1 MPLYRIQAPNGLTYQ
16 IEGPEGASQED
27 VAMAVLAQNPE
38 AGKPFKEAGFSLADT
53 GVSALQSAV
62 GTAKS
67 TLQGF
72 GAEAPGVE
80 TLGSLQKGIGQLYS
94 PERQAEMARRDA
106 LEKAAAKSGSTLEE
120 IKTAGAGVTEAP
132 IQATASAVGSSAPT
146 VALSIGAAALA
157 IPAAAALGLVGAP
170 ALAFAAAVGIGTKYA
185 LGALQGAGSVKGSIY
200 DAVKEE
206 VAKQYPDLS
215 KEEVSKI
222 ALEAQNFTGKNWD
235 NIMAGTG
242 IGFVAGGTGIEKELL
257 KKLSKPVAAAAA
269 KKAGEEVAKKGVI
282 AATGR
287 GVMAGLK
294 EAVPEGIQGGQE
306 QFAANVAQTREGF
319 ETPAMEGVLGAATK
333 EGMMGMLGGS
343 AVHPFT
349 GAPTTPTAQQV
360 PGQPTDVE
368 AAAQAAREA
377 RAQEQ
382 MGVKQGR
389 AAREGEKI
397 LDTEAQAQADQQ
409 QAARVEA
416 EKAAATELQTLRA
429 QRQAELEQT
438 FPKDYSDVMQKT
450 DAYATLFQEKQA
462 LVNQTQTKEV
472 KARIKTVDGLIQG
485 IIEEDTRVPNE
496 FKRMQA
502 ENAKVIKNLPP
513 DLQAKYAATAFT
525 VPEPQQMEIR
535 AATVE
540 QTPVQQTDLMG
551 QPIQQEAPAPAA
563 PEKFKTVQTA
573 AEAQAAL
580 DLQNRRDAR
589 AGQAERNAAKDAGQL
604 GLFTRVGTPTDEA
617 AVPEPKIIVKKPP
630 VTEPTVRQKP
640 TPETVAPVITSE
652 TLGVLGIGP
661 TAVMRKPGHAIQ
673 GLDITKP
680 DDAAEVRNMLTIYK
694 EGRSPA
700 ITQKVDA
707 FLGRPEFQALPA
719 LAPSVPMASK
729 AVKTEAPKVETSV
742 APKDAG
748 YHAGDLGYAG
758 DTTLGNMSGRS
769 TGHFGTGVYF
779 VGKPE
784 AATNK
789 FARDD
794 RPVNT
799 VDLSKYNLAKPRDES
814 NAKNLHE
821 GLKAVNSLV
830 GQDLNDEATQTKLD
844 QAAFNVWLSVGTK
857 FEKDQVKAAITNA
870 VQEATTAR
878 TDDVVFTDKY
888 LDSASTRAMKAL
900 GFEGVDVR
908 GIPDYDNTTY
918 GTVVYAPSLAPAK
931 PTKQPAVAPEIKQA
945 AEKRAANKA
954 AQPSAKKAKN
964 EAAKPTA
971 EPAPTPTV
979 TKAVEA
985 PPAPAPI
992 KVVKKVEPKKV
1003 EPKKVEPKKL
1013 EAPKVEPKKEEPK
1026 VDKALEKARE
1036 TADDLDLDPDTTKA
1050 KVKSFAKR
1058 LHKAGLIDD
1067 IGLNA
1072 VESISKDKDMGYED
1086 ALDEVK
1092 FALDDYERQQKKAPE
1107 AKPEAKAPA
1116 AEEKPK
1122 AKAVPEPQKEQIEK
1136 PFNRLTEDQKQELEE
1151 FYGDSRDTPAFWDKL
1166 RTDVVKSINEG
1177 SKAVAKAIRELV
1189 NQIASGV
1196 LAAGLIFNPT
1206 GLSNQ
1211 YNINLPKT
1219 FQQTISITAPVPE
1232 AAKSKMSPLAQDV
1245 YGAMAPVAMK
1255 TGKWFMV
1262 ADKPNGMLHI
1272 FKEDGSHALSDAT
1285 LYGKDAGDVL
1295 DKVSS
1300 LEGGPKIT
1308 PAGKFTMK
1316 ESPADYAGKT
1326 SLILVES
1333 KDHTGYIAVHAA
1345 DVSTPSE
1352 RRLARLETPTAE
1364 DNRISY
1370 GCINTKHDTFIKEIK
1385 PHINELDGG
1394 LIFVLPDATETTAEM
1409 FKPETEVVE
1418 RTETP
1423 ATAKAEGARDI
1434 AKKEE
1439 KLAET
1444 QALQKPAADL
1454 SYVDRPVAVEADL
1467 QAKLQEGDVKGALQA
1482 ILKAPKGV
1490 YNDLDRAV
1498 ARRILLTNKLP
1509 SIELV
1514 AEGALGR
1521 EGDNIVAG
1529 QYDALTD
1536 KIQLVNGYAG
1546 AHVLLHELVHGF
1558 VHRAIAL
1565 QGAGKL
1571 NNAGIRN
1578 LQELYD
1584 YVAKT
1589 DPKIMKQYG
1598 MTNLSEFASE
1608 AMSNKAFQAALMA
1621 IPYRRTN
1628 ALTQFAQS
1636 VLRALGLSTDSKHT
1650 ALAAAMISVDSIMT
1664 EGRKLQIA
1672 LTGTEVEGSLPGIAP
1687 VMVKELDDATR
1698 QAIKDIQAQF
1708 PVEDQ
1713 AGVGGVVTEAYEG
1726 VKDARKKS
1734 GILTAF
1740 RQQAVDKYATVES
1753 KVSTL
1758 FSQGVRDYFGNI
1770 NPMILTRQ
1778 AEDSAKI
1785 VMDFFRA
1792 GGIRLTKD
1800 GLVESYKQGK
1810 SMVTALQKV
1819 GEYARANGLT
1829 YTEAKNE
1836 ISTILEGHR
1845 LHNINEEHNKPLEA
1859 SALIFEQQ
1867 GKNKLADAER
1877 AKKITMHMDLKQIAA
1892 LEDAYQK
1899 SAGVREIQDDL
1910 NATRT
1915 QAVDLMIATG
1925 RLTKEQGQFWKD
1937 NTAYVP
1943 FSRVFEEAAPNMV
1956 YRGKGL
1962 GVLRKLPNMEG
1973 SLGRPVKN
1981 VLDSYANRLSWMVED
1996 SMKNH
2001 AAVKLLETMEAG
2013 GFAKEVPTKEKA
2025 GNPNLVVNLFRDGK
2039 PVLFEVQNEYDM
2051 LAFQQAPE
2059 MMNWF
2064 IKGLGATSRF
2074 LRLSITAMPPFAI
2087 KQVVEDAQRAAF
2099 YSGVERPLVVA
2110 MKTVYNLP
2118 RTFFGEVTGRKSPMV
2133 KRMEE
2138 LGVVGDY
2145 DFNIYRPVSDIE
2157 KEIGVAK
2164 RNVGQKLF
2172 HRLEQFTKA
2181 SDLSARLAV
2190 YEETMRDTKSAK
2202 HPDGDEVLAQTRAR
2216 ELINFSRRGSSS
2228 TMRTAARI
2236 IPFFNAYAQ
2245 GMDVLYR
2252 SATGLDSSASINRAA
2267 ARKLFLSRVAIM
2279 TAMGFVYALAMGDD
2293 EGYKNATEEVRDNNW
2308 LLPNGYKFGVP
2319 KELGFIF
2326 KSIPERVVDYYRR
2339 YGTDEEQSVMQA
2351 LGSVAKG
2358 AMSAYGTPNV
2368 TPSYIKPFLEAATNH
2383 SFFLQRELESAA
2395 MKRLEPGKRYT
2406 SSTSELAKVL
2416 GEQINKSPIMIDN
2429 FIRGMFGMAGST
2441 TLLITDAILNP
2452 TRPDRPLY
2460 QMPFTS
2466 LFLYN
2471 TEGGR
2476 AKNEFYDLQEKVSQ
2490 ANDTFKSLR
2499 ETSPDK
2505 AVAYYEKNANLIAVA
2520 PILNSSLQQLSK
2532 SRKLRQQ
2539 LETLTD
2545 EQLGMTSKERREAI
2559 DSVLKQEND
2568 SLKYVRMLDKQV
2580 RDLGK

>member
-1 MPLYRIQAPNGLTYQ
+1 MPIYRIQAPNGLTYQ

-38 AGKPFKEAGFSLADT
+38 AGKPFKEASASFGDT
-53 GVSALQSAV
+53 AVAGLQSAV
-62 GTAKS
+62 GSAKS

-80 TLGSLQKGIGQLYS
+80 TLGNLQKGLGQLYT
-94 PERQAEMARRDA
+94 PERQAEQARRAA
-106 LEKAAAKSGSTLEE
+106 LEKAATKSGSTLEE
-120 IKTAGAGVTEAP
+120 IKASAAGVTEAP
-132 IQATASAVGSSAPT
+132 IQATASAIGSSIPT

-157 IPAAAALGLVGAP
+157 VPAAAALGLIGAP

-222 ALEAQNFTGKNWD
+222 ALEAQSFTGKNWD
-235 NIMAGTG
+235 NILAGTG
-242 IGFVAGGTGIEKELL
+242 IGAVAGGTGLEKDLL
-257 KKLSKPVAAAAA
+257 KKLSKPVAEAAA
-269 KKAGEEVAKKGVI
+269 KKAGEEVAKKGII
-282 AATGR
+282 AGTKRAAG
-287 GVMAGLK
+287 AGLK
-294 EAVPEGIQGGQE
+294 EAVPEAIQGGQE

-333 EGMMGMLGGS
+333 EGLMGMLGGS
-343 AVHPFT
+343 AVSPFT
-349 GAPTTPTAQQV
+349 GAPTTPTAQQA
-360 PGQPTDVE
+360 PDQPTISE

-389 AAREGEKI
+389 AAREGEKLI
-397 LDTEAQAQADQQ
+397 DAEAKAEADQQ
-409 QAARVEA
+409 QTARVEA

-502 ENAKVIKNLPP
+502 ENAKVTKNLPP

-525 VPEPQQMEIR
+525 IPEPQQMEIR

-540 QTPVQQTDLMG
+540 QAPVQQTDLLG
-551 QPIQQEAPAPAA
+551 QPIEQEAPAAA
-563 PEKFKTVQTA
+563 TPDKFKTVQTVE
-573 AEAQAAL
+573 EAQAAL
-580 DLQNRRDAR
+580 DLQNRREAR
-589 AGQAERNAAKDAGQL
+589 EGQADRNAAKDAGQL
-604 GLFTRVGTPTDEA
+604 GLFNRVGTPTAEA
-617 AVPEPKIIVKKPP
+617 EVLPPKIIVKKPP

-640 TPETVAPVITSE
+640 TPETVEPVITAD

-680 DDAAEVRNMLTIYK
+680 EDAADVKNMLTIYK

-700 ITQKVDA
+700 IVQKIDT
-707 FLGRPEFQALPA
+707 FLARPEFQALPTP
-719 LAPSVPMASK
+719 APK
-729 AVKTEAPKVETSV
+729 AEAAPAPAPVVEAPKLQ
-742 APKDAG
+742 PIKI
-748 YHAGDLGYAG
+748 
-758 DTTLGNMSGRS
+758 
-769 TGHFGTGVYF
+769 TGQ
-779 VGKPE
+779 
-784 AATNK
+784 
-789 FARDD
+789 
-794 RPVNT
+794 
-799 VDLSKYNLAKPRDES
+799 S
-814 NAKNLHE
+814 
-821 GLKAVNSLV
+821 
-830 GQDLNDEATQTKLD
+830 
-844 QAAFNVWLSVGTK
+844 
-857 FEKDQVKAAITNA
+857 
-870 VQEATTAR
+870 
-878 TDDVVFTDKY
+878 
-888 LDSASTRAMKAL
+888 
-900 GFEGVDVR
+900 
-908 GIPDYDNTTY
+908 
-918 GTVVYAPSLAPAK
+918 
-931 PTKQPAVAPEIKQA
+931 
-945 AEKRAANKA
+945 AEKKAANKA
-954 AQPSAKKAKN
+954 AQPSAKKAKD
-964 EAAKPTA
+964 ETAKPIA
-971 EPAPTPTV
+971 EPITTPTV

-992 KVVKKVEPKKV
+992 KVVKKTEPKKVEPKKIEV
-1003 EPKKVEPKKL
+1003 KKAEPKKVEPKKL
-1013 EAPKVEPKKEEPK
+1013 EAPKVAPKKEEPKVAPKKEEPK
-1026 VDKALEKARE
+1026 VDKTLDKARE
-1036 TADDLDLDPDTTKA
+1036 TVDDLDLDPETTKT

-1067 IGLNA
+1067 ISLNA

-1086 ALDEVK
+1086 LLDEVR
-1092 FALDDYERQQKKAPE
+1092 FALDAYERQQGQAPE
-1107 AKPEAKAPA
+1107 TKPE
-1116 AEEKPK
+1116 PK
-1122 AKAVPEPQKEQIEK
+1122 KVTDESNVIEGETRVIPDNQVK
-1136 PFNRLTEDQKQELEE
+1136 LLEGPVGRLQDDQVEELEE
-1151 FYGDSRDTPAFWDKL
+1151 FYGVKKDNPEFWKRL
-1166 RTDVVKSINEG
+1166 QEDVTLFAEKG
-1177 SKAVAKAIRELV
+1177 AKAVKQAIREIIRQV
-1189 NQIASGV
+1189 QAGV
-1196 LAAGLIFNPT
+1196 LAVGVIFNP
-1206 GLSNQ
+1206 G
-1211 YNINLPKT
+1211 NI
-1219 FQQTISITAPVPE
+1219 SAPE
-1232 AAKSKMSPLAQDV
+1232 AFVLHSPVSVTTTQEVKAKVPASVASKMSD
-1245 YGAMAPVAMK
+1245 GAKEAYEILIPAMQ
-1255 TGKWFMV
+1255 GKNGDKLMV
-1262 ADKPNGMLHI
+1262 FVDKPTGRI
-1272 FKEDGSHALSDAT
+1272 FIFDADG
-1285 LYGKDAGDVL
+1285 KPVL
-1295 DKVSS
+1295 DKKV
-1300 LEGGPKIT
+1300 LIGLAKGDLYKGNNDLPQNRIT
-1308 PAGKFTMK
+1308 PAGLFGIKIIDAAKGGSAKKTAGDYDFGKVFALEDPDAVVTIMHSVWLK
-1316 ESPADYAGKT
+1316 EKDAAQRQAALQS
-1326 SLILVES
+1326 ES
-1333 KDHTGYIAVHAA
+1333 TTD
-1345 DVSTPSE
+1345 SRFSF
-1352 RRLARLETPTAE
+1352 
-1364 DNRISY
+1364 
-1370 GCINTKHDTFIKEIK
+1370 GCINIDKGTYKYLLDNFQAQMDGAKMFVVPDNQADTRAFLMGEKSSGDVLVREAVKPVTK
-1385 PHINELDGG
+1385 
-1394 LIFVLPDATETTAEM
+1394 TTTQTRDSAFAQE
-1409 FKPETEVVE
+1409 
-1418 RTETP
+1418 
-1423 ATAKAEGARDI
+1423 AKAGTLGREQGLPP
-1434 AKKEE
+1434 KEP
-1439 KLAET
+1439 
-1444 QALQKPAADL
+1444 LQKPAVDL
-1454 SYVDRPVAVEADL
+1454 SFVDRPVAVEADL
-1467 QAKLQEGDVKGALQA
+1467 QVKLQEGDVRGALQA
-1482 ILKAPKGV
+1482 ILKAPKGI

-1498 ARRILLTNKLP
+1498 ARRILLSNKLP
-1509 SIELV
+1509 TIELV

-1521 EGDNIVAG
+1521 EGDKIVAG

-1584 YVAKT
+1584 YVAKAK
-1589 DPKIMKQYG
+1589 PEIIKEYG

-1608 AMSNKAFQAALMA
+1608 AMSNKAFQAALTG
-1621 IPYRRTN
+1621 IPYRRVN

-1636 VLRALGLSTDSKHT
+1636 VLRALGLSSDTKFT
-1650 ALAAAMISVDSIMT
+1650 ALAAAMISVDSVMT
-1664 EGRKLQIA
+1664 EGRKLQEA

-1698 QAIKDIQAQF
+1698 QSIKAIQAQF

-1713 AGVGGVVTEAYEG
+1713 AGVGGVIGEAYEG

-1770 NPMILTRQ
+1770 NPMVLTRQ

-1800 GLVESYKQGK
+1800 GLVETYKQGK

-1819 GEYARANGLT
+1819 GEYARANDLS
-1829 YTEAKNE
+1829 YVEAKSE
-1836 ISTILEGHR
+1836 VSTILEGHR

-1859 SALIFEQQ
+1859 SALLLEQQ
-1867 GKNKLADAER
+1867 GKNKEADAER
-1877 AKKITMHMDLKQIAA
+1877 KKKIFMHMDLKQIAS

-1899 SAGVREIQDDL
+1899 SAGIKEIQDEL

-2013 GFAKEVPTKEKA
+2013 GFAQEVSNKLKA
-2025 GNPNLVVNLFRDGK
+2025 ENPNLVVSLFRDGK

-2059 MMNWF
+2059 LMNWF

-2110 MKTVYNLP
+2110 MKTLYNMP

-2138 LGVVGDY
+2138 LGIVGDY
-2145 DFNIYRPVSDIE
+2145 DFNIYQPVNDIE

-2164 RNVGQKLF
+2164 RGIGGKIF

-2190 YEETMRDTKSAK
+2190 YEETMRDTK
-2202 HPDGDEVLAQTRAR
+2202 GDEVLAQTRAR
-2216 ELINFSRRGSSS
+2216 ELINFTRRGSSS
-2228 TMRTAARI
+2228 TMRTAARV

-2252 SATGLDSSASINRAA
+2252 SATGLDSSASVNRAA
-2267 ARKLFLSRVAIM
+2267 ARKMFLSRIAIM
-2279 TAMGFVYALAMGDD
+2279 TSLGFVYALAMGDD
-2293 EGYKNATEEVRDNNW
+2293 EGYKNAPEEVRDNNW

-2319 KELGFIF
+2319 KELGFLF
-2326 KSIPERVVDYYRR
+2326 KSIPERIVDYYRR

-2383 SFFLQRELESAA
+2383 SFFLQRELESAS

-2416 GEQINKSPIMIDN
+2416 GEQTNVSPIKIDN

-2490 ANDTFKSLR
+2490 ADTTFKSLR

-2505 AVAYYEKNANLIAVA
+2505 ALAYYEKNVNLIAVA

-2559 DSVLKQEND
+2559 DNVLKQEND

-2580 RDLGK
+2580 RNLGK

>member
-1 MPLYRIQAPNGLTYQ
+1 
-16 IEGPEGASQED
+16 
-27 VAMAVLAQNPE
+27 
-38 AGKPFKEAGFSLADT
+38 
-53 GVSALQSAV
+53 
-62 GTAKS
+62 
-67 TLQGF
+67 
-72 GAEAPGVE
+72 
-80 TLGSLQKGIGQLYS
+80 
-94 PERQAEMARRDA
+94 
-106 LEKAAAKSGSTLEE
+106 
-120 IKTAGAGVTEAP
+120 
-132 IQATASAVGSSAPT
+132 
-146 VALSIGAAALA
+146 
-157 IPAAAALGLVGAP
+157 
-170 ALAFAAAVGIGTKYA
+170 
-185 LGALQGAGSVKGSIY
+185 
-200 DAVKEE
+200 
-206 VAKQYPDLS
+206 
-215 KEEVSKI
+215 
-222 ALEAQNFTGKNWD
+222 
-235 NIMAGTG
+235 
-242 IGFVAGGTGIEKELL
+242 
-257 KKLSKPVAAAAA
+257 
-269 KKAGEEVAKKGVI
+269 
-282 AATGR
+282 
-287 GVMAGLK
+287 
-294 EAVPEGIQGGQE
+294 
-306 QFAANVAQTREGF
+306 
-319 ETPAMEGVLGAATK
+319 
-333 EGMMGMLGGS
+333 
-343 AVHPFT
+343 
-349 GAPTTPTAQQV
+349 
-360 PGQPTDVE
+360 
-368 AAAQAAREA
+368 
-377 RAQEQ
+377 
-382 MGVKQGR
+382 
-389 AAREGEKI
+389 
-397 LDTEAQAQADQQ
+397 
-409 QAARVEA
+409 
-416 EKAAATELQTLRA
+416 
-429 QRQAELEQT
+429 
-438 FPKDYSDVMQKT
+438 
-450 DAYATLFQEKQA
+450 
-462 LVNQTQTKEV
+462 
-472 KARIKTVDGLIQG
+472 
-485 IIEEDTRVPNE
+485 
-496 FKRMQA
+496 
-502 ENAKVIKNLPP
+502 
-513 DLQAKYAATAFT
+513 
-525 VPEPQQMEIR
+525 
-535 AATVE
+535 
-540 QTPVQQTDLMG
+540 
-551 QPIQQEAPAPAA
+551 
-563 PEKFKTVQTA
+563 
-573 AEAQAAL
+573 
-580 DLQNRRDAR
+580 
-589 AGQAERNAAKDAGQL
+589 
-604 GLFTRVGTPTDEA
+604 
-617 AVPEPKIIVKKPP
+617 
-630 VTEPTVRQKP
+630 
-640 TPETVAPVITSE
+640 
-652 TLGVLGIGP
+652 
-661 TAVMRKPGHAIQ
+661 
-673 GLDITKP
+673 
-680 DDAAEVRNMLTIYK
+680 
-694 EGRSPA
+694 
-700 ITQKVDA
+700 
-707 FLGRPEFQALPA
+707 
-719 LAPSVPMASK
+719 
-729 AVKTEAPKVETSV
+729 
-742 APKDAG
+742 
-748 YHAGDLGYAG
+748 
-758 DTTLGNMSGRS
+758 
-769 TGHFGTGVYF
+769 
-779 VGKPE
+779 
-784 AATNK
+784 
-789 FARDD
+789 
-794 RPVNT
+794 
-799 VDLSKYNLAKPRDES
+799 
-814 NAKNLHE
+814 
-821 GLKAVNSLV
+821 
-830 GQDLNDEATQTKLD
+830 
-844 QAAFNVWLSVGTK
+844 
-857 FEKDQVKAAITNA
+857 
-870 VQEATTAR
+870 
-878 TDDVVFTDKY
+878 
-888 LDSASTRAMKAL
+888 
-900 GFEGVDVR
+900 
-908 GIPDYDNTTY
+908 
-918 GTVVYAPSLAPAK
+918 
-931 PTKQPAVAPEIKQA
+931 
-945 AEKRAANKA
+945 
-954 AQPSAKKAKN
+954 
-964 EAAKPTA
+964 
-971 EPAPTPTV
+971 
-979 TKAVEA
+979 VEA

-992 KVVKKVEPKKV
+992 KVVKKTEPKKVEPKKV
-1003 EPKKVEPKKL
+1003 EPKKVEPKKV
-1013 EAPKVEPKKEEPK
+1013 EPKKVEPKK

-1036 TADDLDLDPDTTKA
+1036 TADNLDLDPEVTKT

-1295 DKVSS
+1295 GKVSS

-1316 ESPADYAGKT
+1316 ESSATYAGGT

-1385 PHINELDGG
+1385 PHINDLDGG

-1672 LTGTEVEGSLPGIAP
+1672 LTGTEVEGSLPGIANA
-1687 VMVKELDDATR
+1687 MVKELDAATR
-1698 QAIKDIQAQF
+1698 QSIKDIQQQF
-1708 PVEDQ
+1708 PTGDQ
-1713 AGVGGVVTEAYEG
+1713 TGVGNVVTQAIKG
-1726 VKDARKKS
+1726 VQSARENS
-1734 GILTAF
+1734 GVMNTF
-1740 RQQAVDKYATVES
+1740 RQAVADKFATVES
-1753 KVSTL
+1753 KVSTM

-1770 NPMILTRQ
+1770 NPMVLARQ

-1829 YTEAKNE
+1829 YEEAKTE
-1836 ISTILEGHR
+1836 ISTVLEGHR

-1859 SALIFEQQ
+1859 SALILEQQ
-1867 GKNKLADAER
+1867 GKFKLADAER
-1877 AKKITMHMDLKQIAA
+1877 KNKILMHMDLKQIAT
-1892 LEDAYQK
+1892 LEKAYQQ
-1899 SAGVREIQDDL
+1899 SAGIREIQDDL
-1910 NATRT
+1910 NATRM
-1915 QAVDLMIATG
+1915 QAIDLAIATG
-1925 RLTKEQGQFWKD
+1925 RITKEQGQFWKD

-1943 FSRVFEEAAPNMV
+1943 FSRVYEDAAPNMV

-1962 GVLRKLPNMEG
+1962 GVLRKFPGMEG

-1981 VLDSYANRLSWMVED
+1981 VLDSYANRLSSMVED

-2001 AAVKLLETMEAG
+2001 AAVKLLETMELG
-2013 GFAKEVPTKEKA
+2013 GFAQEVPTKAKA
-2025 GNPNLVVNLFRDGK
+2025 KNPNLVVSLYRDGK
-2039 PVLFEVQNEYDM
+2039 PVLFEVQNEYDI

-2059 MMNWF
+2059 MMNGLT
-2064 IKGLGATSRF
+2064 KALGATSRW
-2074 LRLSITAMPPFAI
+2074 LRISITTMPPFAI
-2087 KQVVEDAQRAAF
+2087 KQVIEDAQRAAF

-2110 MKTVYNLP
+2110 MKTLYNMP
-2118 RTFFGEVTGRKSPMV
+2118 RVFFGEVTGRKSPMV

-2138 LGVVGDY
+2138 LGIVGDY
-2145 DFNIYRPVSDIE
+2145 DFNIYQPVSDIE
-2157 KEIGVAK
+2157 KEIGEAK

-2181 SDLSARLAV
+2181 SDLAARLAV

-2202 HPDGDEVLAQTRAR
+2202 HPNGDEVLAQTRAR
-2216 ELINFSRRGSSS
+2216 ELINFTRRGSSPV
-2228 TMRTAARI
+2228 MRTAARV

-2252 SATGLDSSASINRAA
+2252 SATGLDSSSALNRAA

-2279 TAMGFVYALAMGDD
+2279 TALGFAYAFAMSDD
-2293 EGYKNATEEVRDNNW
+2293 EGYKNATDDVRDNNW
-2308 LLPNGYKFGVP
+2308 ILPNGNKLGVP

-2326 KSIPERVVDYYRR
+2326 KSIPERIVEYYRR
-2339 YGTDEEQSVMQA
+2339 YGTDEEQSVIQA

-2358 AMSAYGTPNV
+2358 AMSAYGSPNV
-2368 TPSYIKPFLEAATNH
+2368 TPSFVKPIVENLTNY
-2383 SFFLQRELESAA
+2383 SFFLQRELESAS
-2395 MKRLEPGKRYT
+2395 MKRLEPGQRYT
-2406 SSTSELAKVL
+2406 SSTSEVAKAL
-2416 GEQINKSPIMIDN
+2416 GEQTNVSPIKIDN
-2429 FIRGMFGMAGST
+2429 FLRGMFGMAGST
-2441 TLLITDAILNP
+2441 TLLMTDAVLNP
-2452 TRPDRPLY
+2452 TRPDRPAY
-2460 QMPFTS
+2460 QLPFGS
-2466 LFLYN
+2466 LFLYD
-2471 TEGGR
+2471 TIGGR
-2476 AKNEFYDLQEKVSQ
+2476 AKNEFYDLQERVSQ
-2490 ANDTFKSLR
+2490 ADATY
-2499 ETSPDK
+2499 K
-2505 AVAYYEKNANLIAVA
+2505 ALVERDPTKAQDYLEKNAKLISIA
-2520 PILNSSLQQLSK
+2520 PIINGSLEQLSVM
-2532 SRKLRQQ
+2532 RRYR
-2539 LETLTD
+2539 TLY
-2545 EQLGMTSKERREAI
+2545 EQGTEEMLGMTSAERREAI
-2559 DSVLKQEND
+2559 DEMRKMENETL
-2568 SLKYVRMLDKQV
+2568 SYVRG
-2580 RDLGK
+2580 LGKSVAESDED

>member
-1 MPLYRIQAPNGLTYQ
+1 MTYSIRLPDGTLVQ
-16 IEGPEGASQED
+16 NIPDD
-27 VAMAVLAQNPE
+27 VTPE
-38 AGKPFKEAGFSLADT
+38 AAKAKILLARPDLAPKAAPASFADT
-53 GVSALQSAV
+53 GIAALQSAI
-62 GTAKS
+62 GSTKA

-72 GAEAPGVE
+72 GAEAPGTE
-80 TLGSLQKGIGQLYS
+80 TLGNLQKDLSKLYS
-94 PERQAEMARRDA
+94 PERQAEIARRAA
-106 LEKAAAKSGSTLEE
+106 LEKAAAQSGSTLQE
-120 IKTAGAGVTEAP
+120 IKASAAGVTEAP
-132 IQATASAVGSSAPT
+132 IQSTAAAVGSSAPT

-157 IPAAAALGLVGAP
+157 TGAAATLGLVGAP

-206 VAKQYPDLS
+206 VSKQYPDLS

-242 IGFVAGGTGIEKELL
+242 IGAVAGGTGLEKDLL
-257 KKLSKPVAAAAA
+257 RKLSKPVAEAAA
-269 KKAGEEVAKKGVI
+269 KKAGEEIAKKGII
-282 AATGR
+282 AGTKRAAG
-287 GVMAGLK
+287 AGLK
-294 EAVPEGIQGGQE
+294 EAVPEAIQGGQE

-319 ETPAMEGVLGAATK
+319 ETPATEGVLGAATK
-333 EGMMGMLGGS
+333 EGLMGMLGGS
-343 AVHPFT
+343 AVSPFT
-349 GAPTTPTAQQV
+349 GTAAPTQPTVDQT
-360 PGQPTDVE
+360 GQPTATE

-389 AAREGEKI
+389 AAREGEKM
-397 LDTEAQAQADQQ
+397 LDEEAKAQAAKE
-409 QAARVEA
+409 QAARVQA
-416 EKAAATELQTLRA
+416 EQAAAKEIQALRD
-429 QRQAELEQT
+429 QRQAELEQA
-438 FPKDYSDVMQKT
+438 FPKDYSDVMQRT
-450 DAYATLFQEKQA
+450 NSYAELFQEKQA
-462 LVNQTQTKEV
+462 LDAQTQTKEV
-472 KARIKTVDGLIQG
+472 RARLQTIKGLMEG
-485 IIEEDTRVPNE
+485 IIEEDNRVPNE

-502 ENAKVIKNLPP
+502 ENAKVIKTLPKE
-513 DLQAKYAATAFT
+513 LQAKYAATAFT
-525 VPEPQQMEIR
+525 VPEPQQMELR
-535 AATVE
+535 AFID
-540 QTPVQQTDLMG
+540 QPPPIQQTNLLG
-551 QPIQQEAPAPAA
+551 QPIEPEAPAPAE
-563 PEKFKTVQTA
+563 PEFKTVKTRE
-573 AEAQAAL
+573 EAQAAL
-580 DLQNRRDAR
+580 DAQNRREAR
-589 AGQAERNAAKDAGQL
+589 AGQAERNAAKAAGQL
-604 GLFTRVGTPTDEA
+604 GLFTRVGTPTEQA
-617 AVPEPKIIVKKPP
+617 AVVEEKPP
-630 VTEPTVRQKP
+630 VTEPVVRVKP

-652 TLGVLGIGP
+652 SLGVLGIGP

-680 DDAAEVRNMLTIYK
+680 EDAAEVRNMLTIYK
-694 EGRSPA
+694 EGRSEKIA
-700 ITQKVDA
+700 QKIDA
-707 FLGRPEFQALPA
+707 FLGRPEFQGLPA
-719 LAPSVPMASK
+719 P
-729 AVKTEAPKVETSV
+729 APKVEAAPTPAPV
-742 APKDAG
+742 AP
-748 YHAGDLGYAG
+748 
-758 DTTLGNMSGRS
+758 
-769 TGHFGTGVYF
+769 
-779 VGKPE
+779 
-784 AATNK
+784 
-789 FARDD
+789 
-794 RPVNT
+794 
-799 VDLSKYNLAKPRDES
+799 
-814 NAKNLHE
+814 
-821 GLKAVNSLV
+821 
-830 GQDLNDEATQTKLD
+830 
-844 QAAFNVWLSVGTK
+844 
-857 FEKDQVKAAITNA
+857 
-870 VQEATTAR
+870 
-878 TDDVVFTDKY
+878 
-888 LDSASTRAMKAL
+888 
-900 GFEGVDVR
+900 
-908 GIPDYDNTTY
+908 
-918 GTVVYAPSLAPAK
+918 APA
-931 PTKQPAVAPEIKQA
+931 PAVAETPAPAPVVEAPVAEAPVAEAPVEEAPVAPPATTPEIKQP

-954 AQPSAKKAKN
+954 AQPSAKKAKEKKAKD

-971 EPAPTPTV
+971 EPTPTPTPA
-979 TKAVEA
+979 KAVEA
-985 PPAPAPI
+985 PPAPAPT
-992 KVVKKVEPKKV
+992 KVVKKVEKKV
-1003 EPKKVEPKKL
+1003 EPKVEKKA
-1013 EAPKVEPKKEEPK
+1013 EPKVEPKKEEPK

-1036 TADDLDLDPDTTKA
+1036 TVDDLDLDPDVTKT

-1067 IGLNA
+1067 ISLNA
-1072 VESISKDKDMGYED
+1072 VESISKDRDMGYED
-1086 ALDEVK
+1086 VLDEVR
-1092 FALDDYERQQKKAPE
+1092 FALDAYERQQEKAPE
-1107 AKPEAKAPA
+1107 AKPE
-1116 AEEKPK
+1116 PK
-1122 AKAVPEPQKEQIEK
+1122 AEAKPEPKISEPQKAQIEK
-1136 PFNRLTEDQKQELEE
+1136 PFKRLAEDQKQELEE
-1151 FYGDSRDTPAFWDKL
+1151 FYGETRDTDAFWDKL
-1166 RTDVVKSINEG
+1166 RADVVTSINKG
-1177 SKAVAKAIRELV
+1177 SKAVAKAIREIV
-1189 NQIASGV
+1189 NQIAAGV
-1196 LAAGLIFNPT
+1196 LAVGLVFNPA
-1206 GLSNQ
+1206 GINNQ

-1219 FQQTISITAPVPE
+1219 FQETITVTAPVPE
-1232 AAKSKMSPLAQDV
+1232 EAKAKMSPLAQSV
-1245 YGAMAPVAMK
+1245 YEAMAPVAMK

-1262 ADKPNGMLHI
+1262 ADKPNGMLHV
-1272 FKEDGSHALSDAT
+1272 FKEDGSHAISDAT
-1285 LYGKDAGDVL
+1285 LYGKDKGDVL

-1316 ESPADYAGKT
+1316 ESPSDYAGKT

-1352 RRLARLETPTAE
+1352 NRLGRLETPSAA

-1370 GCINTKHDTFIKEIK
+1370 GCINTKHETFINEIK
-1385 PHINELDGG
+1385 PNIPSLDGG
-1394 LIFVLPDATETTAEM
+1394 LIFVLPETEETTAEM
-1409 FKPETEVVE
+1409 FKPETKVVE

-1423 ATAKAEGARDI
+1423 ATTAKAEGARDI

-1444 QALQKPAADL
+1444 QRLQKPAADL
-1454 SYVDRPVAVEADL
+1454 SYVDRPVSVEADL
-1467 QAKLQEGDVKGALQA
+1467 QAKLKEGDVKGALQA
-1482 ILKAPKGV
+1482 ILKAPKEV
-1490 YNDLDRAV
+1490 YTDLDRAV
-1498 ARRILLTNKLP
+1498 ARRILLSNKLP
-1509 SIELV
+1509 TIELV

-1521 EGDNIVAG
+1521 VNDKVVAG
-1529 QYDALTD
+1529 QYDAQTD
-1536 KIQLVNGYAG
+1536 KIQLVDGYAG

-1565 QGAGKL
+1565 QEDGKL

-1578 LQELYD
+1578 LRELYD
-1584 YVAKT
+1584 YVAKAKPELI
-1589 DPKIMKQYG
+1589 DEYG

-1608 AMSNKAFQAALMA
+1608 AMSNNKFQAALMA
-1621 IPYRRTN
+1621 IPYRRNSNVFT
-1628 ALTQFAQS
+1628 AFAKA
-1636 VLRALGLSTDSKHT
+1636 VLKALGLAADAQHT
-1650 ALAAAMISVDSIMT
+1650 ALASAMLTVDSIMT
-1664 EGRKLQIA
+1664 EGRKLQEA

-1687 VMVKELDDATR
+1687 AMVKELDDATR
-1698 QAIKDIQAQF
+1698 QSIKDIQAQF

-1713 AGVGGVVTEAYEG
+1713 GAVGGVIGEAYEG

-1734 GILTAF
+1734 GIMAAF
-1740 RQQAVDKYATVES
+1740 RQVAVDKYATVES
-1753 KVSTL
+1753 KVSNL

-1770 NPMILTRQ
+1770 NPMLLARQ

-1792 GGIRLTKD
+1792 GGVRLTKD
-1800 GLVESYKQGK
+1800 GLVETYKQGK

-1836 ISTILEGHR
+1836 VSTILEGHR
-1845 LHNINEEHNKPLEA
+1845 LYNINEEHNKPLEA
-1859 SALIFEQQ
+1859 SALIFERQ
-1867 GKNKLADAER
+1867 GKNKEADAER
-1877 AKKITMHMDLKQIAA
+1877 KQKITLHMDLKQIAT
-1892 LEDAYQK
+1892 LEKAYQQ
-1899 SAGVREIQDDL
+1899 SAGIKEIQDDL

-1962 GVLRKLPNMEG
+1962 GVLKKFPGMEG

-2001 AAVKLLETMEAG
+2001 AAVKLLETMTLG
-2013 GFAKEVPTKEKA
+2013 GFAQEVPNKLKA
-2025 GNPNLVVNLFRDGK
+2025 GNPNLVVSLFRDGK

-2064 IKGLGATSRF
+2064 IKALGATSRF

-2110 MKTVYNLP
+2110 MKTIYNLP

-2138 LGVVGDY
+2138 LGIIGDY
-2145 DFNIYRPVSDIE
+2145 DFNVYQPVNDIE

-2181 SDLSARLAV
+2181 SDLAARLAV

-2202 HPDGDEVLAQTRAR
+2202 FPDGDEVLAQTRAR

-2228 TMRTAARI
+2228 AMRTASRI

-2279 TAMGFVYALAMGDD
+2279 TTMGFIYALAMGDD

-2308 LLPNGYKFGVP
+2308 ILPNGYKFGVP

-2351 LGSVAKG
+2351 LGSVGRG

-2368 TPSYIKPFLEAATNH
+2368 TPAYIKPFLEAATNYT
-2383 SFFLQRELESAA
+2383 FFLQRELESAS
-2395 MKRLEPGKRYT
+2395 MQRLEPGKRFT

-2416 GEQINKSPIMIDN
+2416 GEQVNRSPIMIDN

-2441 TLLITDAILNP
+2441 VLLAADAVLNP

-2460 QMPFTS
+2460 QMPFAS

-2471 TEGGR
+2471 TQGGR
-2476 AKNEFYDLQEKVSQ
+2476 AKNEFYDLREKVSQ
-2490 ANDTFKSLR
+2490 ADATFKMLK
-2499 ETSPDK
+2499 ETNPEK
-2505 AVAYYEKNANLIAVA
+2505 AGEYMEKNAALLQAA
-2520 PILNSSLQQLSK
+2520 PMINDTLRQLSEFRRMRTMYANA
-2532 SRKLRQQ
+2532 S
-2539 LETLTD
+2539 D
-2545 EQLGMTSKERREAI
+2545 EMLGMTGKERREAI
-2559 DSVLKQEND
+2559 EELEGYELQV
-2568 SLKYVRMLDKQV
+2568 VAQV
-2580 RDLGK
+2580 RQLEKMIRDSK

>member
-1 MPLYRIQAPNGLTYQ
+1 MTYSIRLPDGTLVQ
-16 IEGPEGASQED
+16 NIPDD
-27 VAMAVLAQNPE
+27 VTPE
-38 AGKPFKEAGFSLADT
+38 AAKAKILLARPDLAPKEAPFSFADT
-53 GVSALQSAV
+53 GIAALQSAI
-62 GTAKS
+62 GSTKA

-72 GAEAPGVE
+72 GAEAPGTE
-80 TLGSLQKGIGQLYS
+80 TLGNLQKDLSKLYS
-94 PERQAEMARRDA
+94 PERQAEIARRAA
-106 LEKAAAKSGSTLEE
+106 LEKAAAQSGSTLQE
-120 IKTAGAGVTEAP
+120 IKTSAAGVTEAP

-157 IPAAAALGLVGAP
+157 SAAAVGLGLVGAP

-206 VAKQYPDLS
+206 VGKQYPDLS
-215 KEEVSKI
+215 KEEVAKI
-222 ALEAQNFTGKNWD
+222 ALEAQSFTGKNWD

-242 IGFVAGGTGIEKELL
+242 IGAVAGGTGLEKDLL
-257 KKLSKPVAAAAA
+257 KKLSKPVAEAAA
-269 KKAGEEVAKKGVI
+269 KKAGEEVAKKGII
-282 AATGR
+282 AGTKRAAG
-287 GVMAGLK
+287 AGLK
-294 EAVPEGIQGGQE
+294 EAVPEAIQGGQE

-333 EGMMGMLGGS
+333 EGLMGMLGGS
-343 AVHPFT
+343 AVSPFT
-349 GAPTTPTAQQV
+349 GAPAPTQPTADQT
-360 PGQPTDVE
+360 GQPTISE

-389 AAREGEKI
+389 NAREGEKL
-397 LDTEAQAQADQQ
+397 LDAEAKAQADQE

-462 LVNQTQTKEV
+462 LAGQTQTKEV
-472 KARIKTVDGLIQG
+472 KARIKTIDGLIQG

-502 ENAKVIKNLPP
+502 ENAKVIKNLPD

-525 VPEPQQMEIR
+525 IPEPQQMEIR

-540 QTPVQQTDLMG
+540 QAPVQQTDLLG
-551 QPIQQEAPAPAA
+551 QPIEQEAPAPAA
-563 PEKFKTVQTA
+563 PDKFKTVQTVE
-573 AEAQAAL
+573 EAQAAL
-580 DLQNRRDAR
+580 DLQNRREAR

-604 GLFTRVGTPTDEA
+604 GLFTRVGTPTAEA
-617 AVPEPKIIVKKPP
+617 EVLPPKVIVKKPP

-640 TPETVAPVITSE
+640 TPETVAPVITAD

-680 DDAAEVRNMLTIYK
+680 EDAADVKNMLTIYK

-700 ITQKVDA
+700 IVQKIDT
-707 FLGRPEFQALPA
+707 FLARPEFQALPA
-719 LAPSVPMASK
+719 PAPK
-729 AVKTEAPKVETSV
+729 AEAAPVAEAPKVE
-742 APKDAG
+742 APVIA
-748 YHAGDLGYAG
+748 
-758 DTTLGNMSGRS
+758 
-769 TGHFGTGVYF
+769 
-779 VGKPE
+779 
-784 AATNK
+784 
-789 FARDD
+789 
-794 RPVNT
+794 PV
-799 VDLSKYNLAKPRDES
+799 
-814 NAKNLHE
+814 
-821 GLKAVNSLV
+821 
-830 GQDLNDEATQTKLD
+830 
-844 QAAFNVWLSVGTK
+844 
-857 FEKDQVKAAITNA
+857 VKA
-870 VQEATTAR
+870 
-878 TDDVVFTDKY
+878 
-888 LDSASTRAMKAL
+888 
-900 GFEGVDVR
+900 
-908 GIPDYDNTTY
+908 
-918 GTVVYAPSLAPAK
+918 
-931 PTKQPAVAPEIKQA
+931 PTKITGQS
-945 AEKRAANKA
+945 AEKKAANKA
-954 AQPSAKKAKN
+954 AQPSAKKAK
-964 EAAKPTA
+964 AA
-971 EPAPTPTV
+971 
-979 TKAVEA
+979 EA
-985 PPAPAPI
+985 PPAPAPV
-992 KVVKKVEPKKV
+992 KVVKKTEPKKVEPKKVEVKKAEPKKV

-1013 EAPKVEPKKEEPK
+1013 EAPK

-1036 TADDLDLDPDTTKA
+1036 TADDLDLDPETTKT

-1067 IGLNA
+1067 ISLNA
-1072 VESISKDKDMGYED
+1072 VESISKDKDMGTQD
-1086 ALDEVK
+1086 LLDEIK
-1092 FALDDYERQQKKAPE
+1092 FALEAYESQQKKAPE
-1107 AKPEAKAPA
+1107 AKPE
-1116 AEEKPK
+1116 PK
-1122 AKAVPEPQKEQIEK
+1122 KVTDESNVIEGETRVIPDNQVK
-1136 PFNRLTEDQKQELEE
+1136 LLEGPVGRLQDDQVEELEE
-1151 FYGDSRDTPAFWDKL
+1151 FYGVDKSNPEFWKRL
-1166 RTDVVKSINEG
+1166 QEDVTLFAEKG
-1177 SKAVAKAIRELV
+1177 AKAVKQAIREIIRQV
-1189 NQIASGV
+1189 QAGV
-1196 LAAGLIFNPT
+1196 LAVGVIFNP
-1206 GLSNQ
+1206 G
-1211 YNINLPKT
+1211 NI
-1219 FQQTISITAPVPE
+1219 SAPE
-1232 AAKSKMSPLAQDV
+1232 AFVLHSPVSVTTTQEVKAEVPASVASKMSD
-1245 YGAMAPVAMK
+1245 GAKEAYEILVPAMK
-1255 TGKWFMV
+1255 GKNGDKLMV
-1262 ADKPNGMLHI
+1262 FVDKPTGRI
-1272 FKEDGSHALSDAT
+1272 FIFDADG
-1285 LYGKDAGDVL
+1285 KPVL
-1295 DKVSS
+1295 DKKV
-1300 LEGGPKIT
+1300 LIGLAKGDLYKGNNDLPQNRIT
-1308 PAGKFTMK
+1308 PAGLFGIKIIDAAKGGNAKKTAGEYDFGKVFALEDPDAVVTIMHSVWLK
-1316 ESPADYAGKT
+1316 EKDAAQRQAALQS
-1326 SLILVES
+1326 ES
-1333 KDHTGYIAVHAA
+1333 TTD
-1345 DVSTPSE
+1345 SRFSF
-1352 RRLARLETPTAE
+1352 
-1364 DNRISY
+1364 
-1370 GCINTKHDTFIKEIK
+1370 GCINIDKGTYKYLLDNFQAQMDGAKMFVVPDNQADTRAFLMGEKSSGDVLVREAVKPVTKTTTQTRESAFAKESK
-1385 PHINELDGG
+1385 TGTLGREQG
-1394 LIFVLPDATETTAEM
+1394 LP
-1409 FKPETEVVE
+1409 P
-1418 RTETP
+1418 
-1423 ATAKAEGARDI
+1423 
-1434 AKKEE
+1434 KE
-1439 KLAET
+1439 
-1444 QALQKPAADL
+1444 ALQKPAADL

-1467 QAKLQEGDVKGALQA
+1467 QAKLQEGDVRGALQA

-1498 ARRILLTNKLP
+1498 ARRILLSNKLP
-1509 SIELV
+1509 TIELV

-1529 QYDALTD
+1529 QYDAQTD
-1536 KIQLVNGYAG
+1536 KIQLVDGYAG

-1565 QGAGKL
+1565 QGDGKL
-1571 NNAGIRN
+1571 NNSGIRN

-1584 YVAKT
+1584 YVAKA
-1589 DPKIMKQYG
+1589 DPKIIEEYG

-1608 AMSNKAFQAALMA
+1608 AMSNKRFQSALMA
-1621 IPYRRTN
+1621 IPYRRNSNVFT
-1628 ALTQFAQS
+1628 AFAKA
-1636 VLRALGLSTDSKHT
+1636 VLRALGLATDAQHT
-1650 ALAAAMISVDSIMT
+1650 ALASAMLTVDSIMT
-1664 EGRKLQIA
+1664 EGRKLQEA

-1698 QAIKDIQAQF
+1698 QSIKAIQAQF

-1713 AGVGGVVTEAYEG
+1713 AGVGGVIGEAYKG
-1726 VKDARKKS
+1726 VKDAREKS
-1734 GILTAF
+1734 GIMATF
-1740 RQQAVDKYATVES
+1740 RQAAVDKYATVES

-1770 NPMILTRQ
+1770 NPMILARQ

-1819 GEYARANGLT
+1819 GEYARANDLS
-1829 YTEAKNE
+1829 YDEAKSE
-1836 ISTILEGHR
+1836 VSTILEGHR

-1859 SALIFEQQ
+1859 SALLLEQQ
-1867 GKNKLADAER
+1867 GKNKEADAER
-1877 AKKITMHMDLKQIAA
+1877 KKKIFMHMDLKQIAS

-1937 NTAYVP
+1937 NTSYVP

-1956 YRGKGL
+1956 YRGKGIGIL
-1962 GVLRKLPNMEG
+1962 KKLPGMEG

-2013 GFAKEVPTKEKA
+2013 GFAQEVPTKEKA
-2025 GNPNLVVNLFRDGK
+2025 KNPNLVVNLFRDGK

-2059 MMNWF
+2059 IMNGLT
-2064 IKGLGATSRF
+2064 KVLGATSRF

-2110 MKTVYNLP
+2110 MKTIYNLP

-2138 LGVVGDY
+2138 LGIVGDY
-2145 DFNIYRPVSDIE
+2145 DFNIYQPVNDIE

-2164 RNVGQKLF
+2164 RNIGSKIF

-2190 YEETMRDTKSAK
+2190 YEETMRDTK
-2202 HPDGDEVLAQTRAR
+2202 GDEVLAQTRAR
-2216 ELINFSRRGSSS
+2216 ELINFTRRGSSP
-2228 TMRTAARI
+2228 TMRTAARV

-2267 ARKLFLSRVAIM
+2267 ARKLFLSRIAIM
-2279 TAMGFVYALAMGDD
+2279 TSLGFVYALAMGDD
-2293 EGYKNATEEVRDNNW
+2293 EGYKNAPEEVRDNNW

-2358 AMSAYGTPNV
+2358 AMSAYGSPNV
-2368 TPSYIKPFLEAATNH
+2368 TPSFIKPILENLTNY
-2383 SFFLQRELESAA
+2383 SFFLQRELESASL
-2395 MKRLEPGKRYT
+2395 KRLEPGQRFT
-2406 SSTSELAKVL
+2406 SSTSELAKAL
-2416 GEQINKSPIMIDN
+2416 GEQTNVSPIKIDN
-2429 FIRGMFGMAGST
+2429 FLRGMFGMAGST
-2441 TLLITDAILNP
+2441 TLLMTDAVLNP

-2460 QMPFTS
+2460 QMPFAS
-2466 LFLYN
+2466 LFMYD
-2471 TEGGR
+2471 TTGGR
-2476 AKNEFYDLQEKVSQ
+2476 SKNEFYDLQEKVGQ
-2490 ANDTFKSLR
+2490 ADATFKMLQ
-2499 ETSPDK
+2499 ETNPEK
-2505 AVAYYEKNANLIAVA
+2505 AGEYMEKNAALLQAA
-2520 PILNSSLQQLSK
+2520 PMVNDTLRQLSEF
-2532 SRKLRQQ
+2532 RKMRGMY
-2539 LETLTD
+2539 TNASD
-2545 EQLGMTSKERREAI
+2545 EMLGMTGKERREAI
-2559 DSVLKQEND
+2559 DELETYELQV
-2568 SLKYVRMLDKQV
+2568 VAQV
-2580 RDLGK
+2580 RQLEKMIRDSK

>member
-1 MPLYRIQAPNGLTYQ
+1 
-16 IEGPEGASQED
+16 
-27 VAMAVLAQNPE
+27 MAVMAQNPE
-38 AGKPFKEAGFSLADT
+38 SGKPFKEAPASFADT
-53 GVSALQSAV
+53 GVAALQSAV

-120 IKTAGAGVTEAP
+120 IKASAAGVTEAP
-132 IQATASAVGSSAPT
+132 IQATASAVGSSIPT

-157 IPAAAALGLVGAP
+157 TGAAATLGLVGAP

-222 ALEAQNFTGKNWD
+222 ALEAQSFTGKNWD

-242 IGFVAGGTGIEKELL
+242 IGAVAGGTGIEKELL

-287 GVMAGLK
+287 GAMAGLK

-333 EGMMGMLGGS
+333 EGLMGMLGGS
-343 AVHPFT
+343 AVSPFT
-349 GAPTTPTAQQV
+349 GAPTTPTAQQT
-360 PGQPTDVE
+360 PGQPTISEV
-368 AAAQAAREA
+368 AAQAAREA

-389 AAREGEKI
+389 AAREGEKM
-397 LDTEAQAQADQQ
+397 LDAEAQAQADQQ
-409 QAARVEA
+409 QVARVEA
-416 EKAAATELQTLRA
+416 EKAAAQELQALRT
-429 QRQAELEQT
+429 QRQVELEQT

-450 DAYATLFQEKQA
+450 NAYAELFQEKQA

-485 IIEEDTRVPNE
+485 IIEEDNRVPNE

-502 ENAKVIKNLPP
+502 ENAKVTKNLPP

-540 QTPVQQTDLMG
+540 QAPVQQTDLLG
-551 QPIQQEAPAPAA
+551 NPIQQEAPAPAA

-604 GLFTRVGTPTDEA
+604 GLFTRVGTPTAEA
-617 AVPEPKIIVKKPP
+617 EVLPPKIIVQKPP

-680 DDAAEVRNMLTIYK
+680 EDAAEVRNMLSIYK

-700 ITQKVDA
+700 IVQKIDN

-719 LAPSVPMASK
+719 PAPK
-729 AVKTEAPKVETSV
+729 AEPAPTPIAEAPKVQ
-742 APKDAG
+742 AP
-748 YHAGDLGYAG
+748 
-758 DTTLGNMSGRS
+758 
-769 TGHFGTGVYF
+769 
-779 VGKPE
+779 
-784 AATNK
+784 
-789 FARDD
+789 
-794 RPVNT
+794 
-799 VDLSKYNLAKPRDES
+799 
-814 NAKNLHE
+814 
-821 GLKAVNSLV
+821 AVLPAVSP
-830 GQDLNDEATQTKLD
+830 
-844 QAAFNVWLSVGTK
+844 
-857 FEKDQVKAAITNA
+857 AITQA
-870 VQEATTAR
+870 V
-878 TDDVVFTDKY
+878 
-888 LDSASTRAMKAL
+888 
-900 GFEGVDVR
+900 
-908 GIPDYDNTTY
+908 
-918 GTVVYAPSLAPAK
+918 
-931 PTKQPAVAPEIKQA
+931 
-945 AEKRAANKA
+945 EKRAANKA
-954 AQPSAKKAKN
+954 AQPSARKAKN

-971 EPAPTPTV
+971 EPTPAPTV

-985 PPAPAPI
+985 PPAPTPI
-992 KVVKKVEPKKV
+992 KVVKKTEPKKVEPKKV
-1003 EPKKVEPKKL
+1003 EPKKVEPKKLEPKKL

-1036 TADDLDLDPDTTKA
+1036 TVDNLDLDPEVTKT

-1072 VESISKDKDMGYED
+1072 VESISKDRDMGYED

-1092 FALDDYERQQKKAPE
+1092 FALDDYERQQKKAGE

-1151 FYGDSRDTPAFWDKL
+1151 FYGDARDTPAFWDKL

-1232 AAKSKMSPLAQDV
+1232 AAKSKMSPLAQSV
-1245 YGAMAPVAMK
+1245 YEAMAPVAMK
-1255 TGKWFMV
+1255 SGKWFMV
-1262 ADKPNGMLHI
+1262 ADKPNGMLHV
-1272 FKEDGSHALSDAT
+1272 FKEDGSHAISDAT

-1295 DKVSS
+1295 GKVSS

-1333 KDHTGYIAVHAA
+1333 KDYSGYIAVHAA

-1370 GCINTKHDTFIKEIK
+1370 GCINTKHETFINEIK
-1385 PHINELDGG
+1385 PNIASLDGG

-1423 ATAKAEGARDI
+1423 ATAKAETGRDV

-1467 QAKLQEGDVKGALQA
+1467 QAKIQEGDVKGALQA

-1529 QYDALTD
+1529 QYDAVTD

-1584 YVAKT
+1584 YVAKV

-1608 AMSNKAFQAALMA
+1608 AMSNQKFQAALMA
-1621 IPYRRTN
+1621 IPYRRVN

-1636 VLRALGLSTDSKHT
+1636 VLRALGLSSDTKNT
-1650 ALAAAMISVDSIMT
+1650 ALAAAMISVDSVMT
-1664 EGRKLQIA
+1664 EGRKLQES

-1698 QAIKDIQAQF
+1698 QSIKDIQAQF

-1713 AGVGGVVTEAYEG
+1713 AGVGGVVEEAYKG
-1726 VKDARKKS
+1726 VKDARAKS
-1734 GILTAF
+1734 GIMAAF

-1819 GEYARANGLT
+1819 GEYARANDLT
-1829 YTEAKNE
+1829 YDEAKSE
-1836 ISTILEGHR
+1836 VSTILEGHR

-1859 SALIFEQQ
+1859 SALLLEQQ

-1877 AKKITMHMDLKQIAA
+1877 AKKITMHMDLKQIAS
-1892 LEDAYQK
+1892 LEAAYQK

-2025 GNPNLVVNLFRDGK
+2025 GNPNLVVSLFRDGK

-2059 MMNWF
+2059 IINWF
-2064 IKGLGATSRF
+2064 TKSLGATSRF

-2138 LGVVGDY
+2138 LGIVGDY
-2145 DFNIYRPVSDIE
+2145 DFNIYQPVNDIE

-2164 RNVGQKLF
+2164 RGVGGKIF

-2190 YEETMRDTKSAK
+2190 YEETMRDTK
-2202 HPDGDEVLAQTRAR
+2202 GDEILAQTRAR

-2252 SATGLDSSASINRAA
+2252 SATGLDSSSSINRAA

-2293 EGYKNATEEVRDNNW
+2293 EGYKNASEEVRDNNW

-2339 YGTDEEQSVMQA
+2339 SGTDEEQSVSQA
-2351 LGSVAKG
+2351 LGSVMKG

-2368 TPSYIKPFLEAATNH
+2368 VPSLIKPAIENLTNY
-2383 SFFLQRELESAA
+2383 SFFLQRELESAS
-2395 MKRLEPGKRYT
+2395 MQRLEPGKRYT

-2416 GEQINKSPIMIDN
+2416 GEQTNVSPIKIDN
-2429 FIRGMFGMAGST
+2429 FLRGMFGMAGST
-2441 TLLITDAILNP
+2441 VLLATDAVLNP

-2460 QMPFTS
+2460 QMPFAS

-2476 AKNEFYDLQEKVSQ
+2476 AKNEFYDLQNKVSQ
-2490 ANDTFKSLR
+2490 ADTTFKSLR
-2499 ETSPDK
+2499 ENEPDK
-2505 AVAYYEKNANLIAVA
+2505 ALAYYEKNANLLAVA

-2545 EQLGMTSKERREAI
+2545 EQLGMTGKERREAI

-2568 SLKYVRMLDKQV
+2568 SLKYIRMLDKQV